1 MPARGREPHGLQ
13 SAPIANAAG
22 GVWGIL
28 PRIGKGDCEFTRRLF
43 GKMLFV
49 DILSLD
55 TQHGTVPVR
64 FSNSFLRRSLRRRH
78 TSVKKLLWHLRI
90 QAERFFDRGK
100 GQKRGGG

>member
-1 MPARGREPHGLQ
+1 MPARGDEPQGLQ
-13 SAPIANAAG
+13 SAPIANTAG

-28 PRIGKGDCEFTRRLF
+28 PRIGKGDCEFARRFF

-55 TQHGTVPVR
+55 MQHGTVPVR
-64 FSNSFLRRSLRRRH
+64 SGNSFLPRPLRRRH

-100 GQKRGGG
+100 GKKRDGG